1 MYFVRTFGEIVDQA
15 WVPGKATYAFEG
27 GQQFE
32 NLPVLRRRGRQK
44 DKGYKYMVTAAI
56 PFLFFIKIWSVLKT
70 PLLPL
75 SPPLVVQM

>member
-15 WVPGKATYAFEG
+15 WVSEKVTYAFEG

-44 DKGYKYMVTAAI
+44 DKGFKYMVMSAVL
-56 PFLFFIKIWSVLKT
+56 FLFLYKFIKICLK
-70 PLLPL
+70 
-75 SPPLVVQM
+75 SIPLVHLFVRRM